1 MCLGVFQIAAFCL
14 FRVTCRPRGAQCI
27 WGLPQPALLTC
38 KLPNFRVLVL
48 GRLAPVLWERFSLCC
63 DRCRFGTEGQ
73 SHQSHKGVGFGASLL
88 CSVVVSCPQDVS
100 LHLRSGAEE
109 MVPTSSSVSTEAM
122 PRLTDVFQN
131 KPAVSPCPLR

>member
-1 MCLGVFQIAAFCL
+1 MCLGVFRIAVFCL

-27 WGLPQPALLTC
+27 WGLPQPALLTS
-38 KLPNFRVLVL
+38 KLPHFRVLVL

-73 SHQSHKGVGFGASLL
+73 SHQSTRVWDLEQACYAVLWLAALRMCL
-88 CSVVVSCPQDVS
+88 CTI
-100 LHLRSGAEE
+100 L
-109 MVPTSSSVSTEAM
+109 PTSSSVSTEAM